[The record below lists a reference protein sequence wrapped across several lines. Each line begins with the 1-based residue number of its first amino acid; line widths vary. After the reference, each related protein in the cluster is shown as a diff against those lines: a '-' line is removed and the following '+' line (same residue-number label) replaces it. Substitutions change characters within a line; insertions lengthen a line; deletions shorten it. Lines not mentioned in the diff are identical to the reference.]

1 MALVDPSNSNV
12 PRSYPSLSIWQ
23 NTKLSRMKKVVAL
36 PFPSLRRGKKSAFGK
51 PRRKMAHPPPA
62 GNARSLPV
70 ILTGIATENANAN
83 ESETGTESAIVTRT
97 ATRDGTMSA
106 IGIAVIESVIATG
119 TGMLV
124 DTITVWT
131 IMIRT
136 PATMDIWIGIKIV
149 TETIG
154 LPSTLVTSE
163 MGEMTDVG
171 LGATRETTG
180 MGVDSMKRHPMET
193 KMKTGTRVGKNV
205 NEVKM

>member
-1 MALVDPSNSNV
+1 M
-12 PRSYPSLSIWQ
+12 
-23 NTKLSRMKKVVAL
+23 
-36 PFPSLRRGKKSAFGK
+36 
-51 PRRKMAHPPPA
+51 
-62 GNARSLPV
+62 

-136 PATMDIWIGIKIV
+136 PATTDI
-149 TETIG
+149 
-154 LPSTLVTSE
+154 
-163 MGEMTDVG
+163 
-171 LGATRETTG
+171 
-180 MGVDSMKRHPMET
+180 
-193 KMKTGTRVGKNV
+193 
-205 NEVKM
+205 